1 MSLLNIGMSGL
12 SASQSSLATTGNNIA
27 NVDTAGYSRQQTV
40 QGTKSSQQY
49 GSVFIGT
56 GTTLADVRRVYNS
69 YLETQ
74 LHTATSLN
82 SESASFLAQ
91 AKPLDGTLSDVNT
104 GLTGVL
110 QKFFTSMQGV
120 STSATDDTSRQSV
133 LTGAQALTGRF
144 NSIAKQLNDQNT
156 TINGSLSDM
165 TAQVNKLANSIAALN
180 QKIGEI
186 STSGGAPNDL
196 LDSRNEAVRQLS
208 ELTGAQVV
216 ERGTS
221 FDVYVGSGQPLVIG
235 NTTNSLS
242 TVPSKDDP
250 TRMGIQMDRGSS
262 TIDITSVING
272 GEIGGLLTYRK
283 EVLDPSLNELGRVAL
298 VIADQ
303 INSQQAQ
310 GIDKNGDFGAAIFN
324 NINSAAL
331 ISQRSIAQSGN
342 SAGSGNLD
350 VTIKDTGKLTTSD
363 YQVTF
368 TSATDY
374 SVKRSDGTDMG
385 TFSTNTTPPPVIDGF
400 SLALKGGALSAGDSF
415 KVTPT
420 RNAAASIQ
428 TVLTDPKKIAAAGP
442 LTGVASA
449 NNSGTYTQP
458 TLTDKINIYNPAAQ
472 AEMQTALKYST
483 PVKLVF
489 GEASGGSQPY
499 TMVDAKGGLI
509 SSGTIVPGQ
518 ANTLDLK
525 VGMVDANGAKIMD
538 TSVTPNVQKTFTVQT
553 TVGGTPKA
561 GETFTMNMTGAASSD
576 NRNAQALVGLQT
588 RQTVDTGSASKGISL
603 TDAYNKLVTN
613 VGTKTAQG
621 KSDVEATTA
630 ILTQAAGA
638 RDSLSGVNLD
648 EETGNLVKYQQYYT
662 ASSQIIKAAQE
673 TFATL
678 INSL

>member
-12 SASQSSLATTGNNIA
+12 AASQSSLATTGNNIA

-40 QGTKSSQQY
+40 QGTKSSQQF
-49 GSVFIGT
+49 GTVFIGT

-74 LHTATSLN
+74 LHTATSLD
-82 SESASFLAQ
+82 SESAAYLAQ
-91 AKPLDGTLSDVNT
+91 TTPLDATLSDTNT

-133 LTGAQALTGRF
+133 LTGAQALTNRF
-144 NSIAKQLNDQNT
+144 NTISKQLNDQNT
-156 TINGSLSDM
+156 TINGSLGDM
-165 TAQVNKLANSIAALN
+165 AAQVNKLATSIATLN

-186 STSGGAPNDL
+186 STSGGQPNDL

-208 ELTGAQVV
+208 ELTGTQVV

-221 FDVYVGSGQPLVIG
+221 FDVYIGSGQPLVIG
-235 NTTNSLS
+235 NTTNTLS
-242 TVPSKDDP
+242 TVALKGDPS
-250 TRMGIQMDRGSS
+250 RVGIQMDRGSS
-262 TIDITSVING
+262 TIDITSAMSG
-272 GEIGGLLTYRK
+272 GEIGGLLTYRSD
-283 EVLDPSLNELGRVAL
+283 VLDPSLNELGRVAL

-331 ISQRSIAQSGN
+331 VSQRSIAQSGN
-342 SAGSGNLD
+342 STGSGNLD
-350 VTIKDTGKLTTSD
+350 VTIKDTGKLTSSD

-385 TFSTNTTPPPVIDGF
+385 SFSTTTTPPPVIDGF
-400 SLALKGGALSAGDSF
+400 SLSLNGGALSAGDSF

-449 NNSGTYTQP
+449 SNSGTYTQP
-458 TLTDKINIYNPAAQ
+458 TLSDTINIYDPASQ
-472 AEMQTALKYST
+472 AEMQAALKNST

-489 GEASGGSQPY
+489 GAASGGSQTY
-499 TMVDAKGGLI
+499 NMVDAKGFTIG
-509 SSGTIVPGQ
+509 SGVIVPGQ
-518 ANTLDLK
+518 ANTLNLK
-525 VGMVDANGAKIMD
+525 VGMVDASGNPVMD
-538 TSVTPNVQKTFTVQT
+538 TTVTPNVQKTFTVQT
-553 TVGGTPKA
+553 TVGGTPKT
-561 GETFTMNMTGAASSD
+561 GETFTMNLTGAASSD

-588 RQTVDTGSASKGISL
+588 KQTVDTGSASKGISL

-613 VGTKTAQG
+613 VGTKAAQG
-621 KSDVEATTA
+621 KSDSAATTA
-630 ILTQAAGA
+630 ILAQAQGA

>member
-12 SASQSSLATTGNNIA
+12 SASQASLATTGNNIA

-49 GSVFIGT
+49 GNVFIGT

-69 YLETQ
+69 YLEAQ

-82 SESASFLAQ
+82 SEAAAYQVQASA
-91 AKPLDGTLSDVNT
+91 LDASLSETNT

-110 QKFFTSMQGV
+110 QKFFSSMQSV
-120 STSATDDTSRQSV
+120 ATSPTDDTSRQTV
-133 LTGAQALTGRF
+133 LTGAQALTSRF
-144 NSIAKQLNDQNT
+144 NALAKQLNDQNT
-156 TINGSLSDM
+156 TINGNLSDM
-165 TAQVNKLANSIAALN
+165 ASQVNKLATSIATLN

-186 STSGGAPNDL
+186 STSGGQPNDL

-208 ELTGAQVV
+208 ELVGAQVV

-221 FDVYVGSGQPLVIG
+221 LDVYVGSGQPLVVG
-235 NTTNSLS
+235 NTINTLS

-250 TRMGIQMDRGSS
+250 SRMALQMDRGSS
-262 TIDITSVING
+262 TIDITSVVSG

-298 VIADQ
+298 VVADQ
-303 INSQQAQ
+303 MNRQQAQ

-331 ISQRSIAQSGN
+331 ISQRSIAKDGN

-374 SVKRSDGTDMG
+374 TVKRSDGTDLG
-385 TFSTNTTPPPVIDGF
+385 TFSTTTTPPPVIDGF
-400 SLALKGGALSAGDSF
+400 TLSLNGGALSAGDSF

-458 TLTDKINIYNPAAQ
+458 TLTSTIDIYNPAAQ

-489 GEASGGSQPY
+489 GAVSGGSQSY
-499 TMVDAKGGLI
+499 SMVDAKGNSIGT
-509 SSGTIVPGQ
+509 GTIVPGQ
-518 ANTLDLK
+518 ANTLNLN
-525 VGMVDANGAKIMD
+525 VGMVDATGAPVMD
-538 TSVTPNVQKTFTVQT
+538 NSVVPPVQKTFTVQT
-553 TVGGTPKA
+553 TVGATPKA
-561 GETFTMNMTGAASSD
+561 GETFTMNLTGAASSD

-588 RQTVDTGSASKGISL
+588 KQTVDTGSASKGISL

-613 VGTKTAQG
+613 VGTQAAQG
-621 KSDVEATTA
+621 KSDSAATTV
-630 ILTQAAGA
+630 ILNQAKGA
-638 RDSLSGVNLD
+638 RDSLSGVVLD
-648 EETGNLVKYQQYYT
+648 EEAANLVKYQQYYT

-673 TFATL
+673 TFSTL

>member
-12 SASQSSLATTGNNIA
+12 NAGHNSLVTTGNNIA

-40 QGTKSSQQY
+40 QGTKGSIQY
-49 GSVFIGT
+49 GNVFIGT

-69 YLETQ
+69 YLDSQ
-74 LHTATSLN
+74 LRTATSLD
-82 SESASFLAQ
+82 SEAASYNAQ
-91 AKPLDGTLSDVNT
+91 ATPLDATLSDSNT

-133 LTGAQALTGRF
+133 LTGAQALSARF

-156 TINGSLSDM
+156 NLNGSLGDM
-165 TAQVNKLANSIAALN
+165 ADQVNKLSTKIATLN
-180 QKIGEI
+180 QKISEL
-186 STSGGAPNDL
+186 STGTNQPNDL

-208 ELTGAQVV
+208 ELVGTQVV
-216 ERGTS
+216 ERGNS
-221 FDVYVGSGQPLVIG
+221 YDVYIGSGQPLVVG
-235 NTTNSLS
+235 NTTNTLQ
-242 TVPSKDDP
+242 TVPGKDDP
-250 TRMGIQMDRGSS
+250 SRMALQLNRGSS
-262 TIDITSVING
+262 TIDVTSVVSG

-298 VIADQ
+298 VVADQ
-303 INSQQAQ
+303 INRQQAQ
-310 GIDKNGDFGAAIFN
+310 GIDKNGDFGAAIFS

-331 ISQRSIAQSGN
+331 ISQRSIAAAGN

-368 TSATDY
+368 TSATNY
-374 SVKRSDGTDMG
+374 TVKRSDGTDMG
-385 TFSTNTTPPPVIDGF
+385 AFSTTTTPAPVIDGF
-400 SLALKGGALSAGDSF
+400 SLNLNGGALSAGDSF

-420 RNAAASIQ
+420 RGAAAGIQ
-428 TVLTDPKKIAAAGP
+428 TVLTDPKKIAAAAP
-442 LTGVASA
+442 LTGVTSA
-449 NNSGTYTQP
+449 NNTGTYTQP
-458 TLTDKINIYNPAAQ
+458 TLTSTLDIYNPVAQ

-489 GEASGGSQPY
+489 GAASGGSQTY
-499 TMVDAKGGLI
+499 NMVDAKGNSIGA
-509 SSGTIVPGQ
+509 GTIVPGQ
-518 ANTLDLK
+518 SNTLNLK
-525 VGMVDANGAKIMD
+525 VGMVDASGAPVMD
-538 TSVTPNVQKTFTVQT
+538 TSVTPAVQKTFTVQT
-553 TVGGTPKA
+553 TVGATPA
-561 GETFTMNMTGAASSD
+561 SGESFTINLTGAASSD

-588 RQTVDTGSASKGISL
+588 KQTVDTGTASKGISL

-613 VGTKTAQG
+613 VGAKAAQG
-621 KSDVEATTA
+621 KSDSEATTA
-630 ILTQAAGA
+630 ILANAKGA
-638 RDSLSGVNLD
+638 RDSNSGVDLD

-673 TFATL
+673 IFTTL

>member
-250 TRMGIQMDRGSS
+250 TRLGIQMDRGSS

-588 RQTVDTGSASKGISL
+588 KQTVDTGSASKGISL

>member
-12 SASQSSLATTGNNIA
+12 ASSQASLATTGNNIA

-82 SESASFLAQ
+82 SEAASYLAQ
-91 AKPLDGTLSDVNT
+91 ATPLDATLSDTNT

-120 STSATDDTSRQSV
+120 ATSATDDTSRQSV
-133 LTGAQALTGRF
+133 LTGAQALAGRF
-144 NSIAKQLNDQNT
+144 NTIAKQLNDQNT
-156 TINGSLSDM
+156 SINGSLGDM
-165 TAQVNKLANSIAALN
+165 TAQVNKLATSIANLN

-186 STSGGAPNDL
+186 SSGGGAPNDL

-216 ERGTS
+216 ERGSS
-221 FDVYVGSGQPLVIG
+221 FDVYIGSGQPLVIG
-235 NTTNSLS
+235 NTTNTLS

-250 TRMGIQMDRGSS
+250 TRMAIQMDRGSS
-262 TIDITSVING
+262 TMDITSAMTG
-272 GEIGGLLTYRK
+272 GEIGGLLTYRTD
-283 EVLDPSLNELGRVAL
+283 VLDPSLNELGRVAL
-298 VIADQ
+298 VVADQ

-310 GIDKNGDFGAAIFN
+310 GIDKNGDFGAALFN

-331 ISQRSIAQSGN
+331 VSQRSIAQAGN

-374 SVKRSDGTDMG
+374 SVKRSDGTDLG
-385 TFSTNTTPPPVIDGF
+385 TFSTTTNPPPVIDGF
-400 SLALKGGALSAGDSF
+400 SLSLNGGALSAGDSF

-449 NNSGTYTQP
+449 NNLGTYTQP
-458 TLTDKINIYNPAAQ
+458 TLSDKIDIYNPAAQ
-472 AEMQTALKYST
+472 ADMQAALKNST

-489 GEASGGSQPY
+489 DTASGGSQSY
-499 TMVDAKGGLI
+499 TMVDAKGNSIGT
-509 SSGTIVPGQ
+509 GTIVPGQ
-518 ANTLDLK
+518 ANTLNLK
-525 VGMVDANGAKIMD
+525 VGILDANGNKVMD
-538 TSVTPNVQKTFTVQT
+538 NSVVPPVQKTFTVQT

-561 GETFTMNMTGAASSD
+561 GESFTMNLTGAASSD
-576 NRNAQALVGLQT
+576 NRNAQSLVALQT
-588 RQTVDTGSASKGISL
+588 KQTVDTGSASKGISL

-613 VGTKTAQG
+613 VGTKAAQG
-621 KSDVEATTA
+621 KSDSAATTQ
-630 ILTQAAGA
+630 ILTQAQGA

-673 TFATL
+673 TFSTL

>member
-12 SASQSSLATTGNNIA
+12 AASQSSLAVTGNNIA

-40 QGTKSSQQY
+40 QGTKASQQY
-49 GSVFIGT
+49 GNVFIGT
-56 GTTLADVRRVYNS
+56 GTTLADVRRVYNA
-69 YLETQ
+69 YLDSQ
-74 LHTATSLN
+74 LQTATSLN
-82 SESASFLAQ
+82 SEAASFQAQ
-91 AKPLDGTLSDVNT
+91 ATPLDASLSDVNT

-133 LTGAQALTGRF
+133 LTGAQALSNRF

-156 TINGSLSDM
+156 TINGSLTDM
-165 TAQVNKLANSIAALN
+165 AAQVNKLATAIAGLN
-180 QKIGEI
+180 QKIGEV
-186 STSGGAPNDL
+186 STSGGQPNDL

-221 FDVYVGSGQPLVIG
+221 YDIYLGSGQPLVMG
-235 NTTNSLS
+235 NTTNTLE
-242 TVPSKDDP
+242 TAPSKDDP
-250 TRMGIQMDRGSS
+250 TRLGLQMNRGSS
-262 TIDITSVING
+262 TIDITSVISG

-303 INSQQAQ
+303 MNSQQAQ

-331 ISQRSIAQSGN
+331 ISQRSIGNASN

-368 TSATDY
+368 TSPTAY

-385 TFSTNTTPPPVIDGF
+385 SFNTGTTPPPVIDGF
-400 SLALKGGALSAGDSF
+400 TLSLNGGALSAGDSF
-415 KVTPT
+415 KITPT
-420 RNAAASIQ
+420 RGAAASIQ
-428 TVLTDPKKIAAAGP
+428 MVLSDPKKIAAAGP
-442 LTGVASA
+442 LTGVTSA
-449 NNSGTYTQP
+449 DNGGTYTQP
-458 TLTDKINIYNPAAQ
+458 TLSSTLDIYNPASQ
-472 AEMQTALKYST
+472 AELQSALKNST
-483 PVKLVF
+483 PVKLSF
-489 GEASGGSQPY
+489 GAASGGSQTY
-499 TMVDAKGGLI
+499 TLTDAKGNPLG
-509 SSGTIVPGQ
+509 SGTIVPGQ
-518 ANTLDLK
+518 SNTLNLK
-525 VGMVDANGAKIMD
+525 VGMVDASGNPIMD
-538 TSVTPNVQKTFTVQT
+538 GATPPAQKTFTVQT

-561 GETFTMNMTGAASSD
+561 NESFTISLTGAASSD
-576 NRNAQALVGLQT
+576 NRNAQSLVALQT
-588 RQTVDTGSASKGISL
+588 KQTVDTGSASKGISL
-603 TDAYNKLVTN
+603 TDAYSKLVTN
-613 VGTKTAQG
+613 VGTQAAQG
-621 KSDVEATTA
+621 KSDAAATSA
-630 ILTQAAGA
+630 ILTQAKGA

-673 TFATL
+673 TFSTL

>member
-12 SASQSSLATTGNNIA
+12 AASSSSLAVTGNNIA

-40 QGTKSSQQY
+40 QGTKSSIQY
-49 GSVFIGT
+49 GNVFIGT

-69 YLETQ
+69 YLESQ
-74 LHTATSLN
+74 LRTATSLN
-82 SESASFLAQ
+82 SESAAFGAQ
-91 AKPLDGTLSDVNT
+91 ATALDGSLSDTNT

-133 LTGAQALTGRF
+133 LTGAQALTSRF
-144 NSIAKQLNDQNT
+144 NALAKQMNDQNAT
-156 TINGSLSDM
+156 LNGNLSDM
-165 TAQVNKLANSIAALN
+165 ASQVNKLATSIATLN

-186 STSGGAPNDL
+186 STSGGQPNDL

-221 FDVYVGSGQPLVIG
+221 FDIYIGSGQPLVIG
-235 NTTNSLS
+235 NTTNTLS
-242 TVPSKDDP
+242 TVPLKDDP
-250 TRMGIQMDRGSS
+250 SRMGIQMDRGSS
-262 TIDITSVING
+262 TIDITSAMTG

-283 EVLDPSLNELGRVAL
+283 EVLDPALNELGRVAL
-298 VIADQ
+298 VVADQ
-303 INSQQAQ
+303 INRQQAQ

-368 TSATDY
+368 TSATNY
-374 SVKRSDGTDMG
+374 TVKRSDGTDMG
-385 TFSTNTTPPPVIDGF
+385 SFSTTTTPPPVIDGF
-400 SLALKGGALSAGDSF
+400 TLALNGGALSAGDTF

-420 RNAAASIQ
+420 RNAASSIQ

-449 NNSGTYTQP
+449 NNAGTYTQP
-458 TLTDKINIYNPAAQ
+458 TLTDVVDIYNPASQ
-472 AEMQTALKYST
+472 AELQNALKYST

-489 GEASGGSQPY
+489 GAVASGSQSY
-499 TMVDAKGGLI
+499 NMVDAKGNTIGT
-509 SSGTIVPGQ
+509 GTIVPGQ
-518 ANTLDLK
+518 ANTLNLK
-525 VGMVDANGAKIMD
+525 IGMVDSTGAPVMD
-538 TSVTPNVQKTFTVQT
+538 TTVIPNVQKTFTVQT
-553 TVGGTPKA
+553 TVGATPKS
-561 GETFTMNMTGAASSD
+561 GETFTINLTGAASSD

-588 RQTVDTGSASKGISL
+588 KQTVDTGTASKGISL

-613 VGTKTAQG
+613 VGTQAAQS
-621 KSDVEATTA
+621 KSDSAATSV
-630 ILTQAAGA
+630 ILDQAQGA
-638 RDSLSGVNLD
+638 RDSLSQVNLD